1 MFTLAVLIERIS
13 HNEINFFANSLMLE
27 PHIENKTSNG
37 RVVIWLTRD
46 HEIKEL
52 KPIVLDVTDITISSC
67 SAYKV
72 DRTDAGLTDVDD
84 TLDFSC
90 EYGKDN
96 ESYVINLKEPKHRLT
111 NVSVTLDFVSK
122 LTDTLQGFY
131 HSSFVDDVT
140 KTNSWFVSTQFSPI
154 DCRRAFPSVDR
165 PYAKATF
172 KISLTRPVEKKTFMS
187 NMPVESTE

>member
-1 MFTLAVLIERIS
+1 
-13 HNEINFFANSLMLE
+13 MLE
-27 PHIENKTSNG
+27 PHIENATSTG
-37 RVVIWLTRD
+37 RVVIWVTRD
-46 HEIKEL
+46 HTIKEL
-52 KPIVLDVTDITISSC
+52 KPIVLDVTDIAISSC

-72 DRTDAGLTDVDD
+72 DRVDLHED
-84 TLDFSC
+84 LDYTC

-96 ESYVINLKEPKHRLT
+96 ESYVITLKEPKHRLT
-111 NVSVTLDFVSK
+111 NVSVTLEFVSK

-131 HSSFVDDVT
+131 RGSFFNEETKSDSS
-140 KTNSWFVSTQFSPI
+140 FVSTQFSPI

-172 KISLTRPVEKKTFMS
+172 KISLTRPLDKKTFMS

>member
-1 MFTLAVLIERIS
+1 
-13 HNEINFFANSLMLE
+13 MLE
-27 PHIENKTSNG
+27 PHIENATSTG
-37 RVVIWLTRD
+37 RVVIWVTRD
-46 HEIKEL
+46 HNIKDL
-52 KPIVLDVTDITISSC
+52 KPIVLDVTDIAISSC

-72 DRTDAGLTDVDD
+72 DRVDLHED
-84 TLDFSC
+84 LDYTC

-96 ESYVINLKEPKHRLT
+96 ESYVVTLKEPKHRLT
-111 NVSVTLDFVSK
+111 NVSVTLEFVSK

-131 HSSFVDDVT
+131 RGSFFNEETKSDSS
-140 KTNSWFVSTQFSPI
+140 FVSTQFSPI

-172 KISLTRPVEKKTFMS
+172 KISLTRPLDKKTFMS